1 MDVVVEEEDDED
13 EEERKWEEEQ
23 FRKGLGKRIDEAGSV
38 LPAPAVHPQPSHLS
52 AGAPLRPAAGIG
64 IGISRSAEIMS
75 IPQQAEVATRAL
87 HDNITKLRETHNRTL
102 NSLMRTDEN
111 LSEALSDIT
120 SLEKSLE
127 AAGDKFIFMQ
137 QLRDFISVMCD
148 FLQDK
153 APFIEELEEQMQKLH
168 EVRTSSILERRAAD
182 TADESSEV
190 EAAVNA
196 AMSVLSKGSGA
207 TFLSAATTA
216 AQVAAAAVR
225 ESSNLRVRLD
235 EFGRD
240 INLQNRMDSARRAEK
255 RKRRKARSET
265 KRMTYIE
272 RDITY
277 ERIEGESSTDES
289 DDEGDAYNSSR
300 DELLQ
305 TAKQIFSD
313 AADDYSKLSVLKE
326 KFDEWKRQY
335 SSSYRD
341 AYMSLSAPAVFS
353 PYVRLELLEWD
364 PLYKKTDFN
373 DMDWHELLFDYG
385 LPGKNRDYDADDPD
399 ANLIPVLVE
408 KVALPIL
415 HHEIAHCWDMLST
428 RRTENA
434 VFATNL
440 LINYIPASSEGLRE
454 LLAVVRIRLD
464 EAIAGLSVP
473 TWSALVLKAVPGAAQ
488 LAAYQ
493 FGMSLRLLRN
503 ICLWKDVLALPILEK
518 LALDD
523 LLGKKLLPHV
533 RSIMPNIHDAVTRT
547 ERIIASL
554 SGVWSGSSVT
564 TDHSPKLQ
572 PLVECVVEL
581 GKRLEN
587 RHTSGVSKEETL
599 GLARRLKKMLVEL
612 NDYDKAR
619 GILRTFQLK
628 EAL

>member
-1 MDVVVEEEDDED
+1 MSSRTKNFRRRSGTADLNGDDRPSAPPPPAAQPKPRAPKPPEGPKRLSFADDEEDDDGVAPVRSSTPSARLAPIQKHSLSKERSAPRVNVPSNVKPQTGEYTEEKLRELQKNARSLGTRTSRSSAVSTPSYSDSAKPDASADPVIVLRGLVKPPPPPPVSGRNEKDKREQEEEDLKDQDVDSGAADQRRFAGLSIDRKGKDSSSVIPDQATIDAIRAKRERLRQARGPLADYISLDGGGVVGSRPSDGGSSDDEESDFQGRISLFGDAKDGGTKKGVFEDIDERVVVSEPRVVNGGYMDVVVEEEDDED

-87 HDNITKLRETHNRTL
+87 HENITKLRETHNRTL

-168 EVRTSSILERRAAD
+168 EVRASAILERRAAD

-216 AQVAAAAVR
+216 AQAAAAAVR
-225 ESSNLRVRLD
+225 ESSNLRVQLD

-255 RKRRKARSET
+255 RKRRKARSGT

-305 TAKQIFSD
+305 TAKQIFS
-313 AADDYSKLSVLKE
+313 
-326 KFDEWKRQY
+326 
-335 SSSYRD
+335 
-341 AYMSLSAPAVFS
+341 
-353 PYVRLELLEWD
+353 
-364 PLYKKTDFN
+364 
-373 DMDWHELLFDYG
+373 
-385 LPGKNRDYDADDPD
+385 
-399 ANLIPVLVE
+399 
-408 KVALPIL
+408 
-415 HHEIAHCWDMLST
+415 
-428 RRTENA
+428 
-434 VFATNL
+434 
-440 LINYIPASSEGLRE
+440 
-454 LLAVVRIRLD
+454 
-464 EAIAGLSVP
+464 
-473 TWSALVLKAVPGAAQ
+473 
-488 LAAYQ
+488 
-493 FGMSLRLLRN
+493 
-503 ICLWKDVLALPILEK
+503 
-518 LALDD
+518 
-523 LLGKKLLPHV
+523 
-533 RSIMPNIHDAVTRT
+533 
-547 ERIIASL
+547 
-554 SGVWSGSSVT
+554 
-564 TDHSPKLQ
+564 
-572 PLVECVVEL
+572 
-581 GKRLEN
+581 
-587 RHTSGVSKEETL
+587 
-599 GLARRLKKMLVEL
+599 
-612 NDYDKAR
+612 
-619 GILRTFQLK
+619 
-628 EAL
+628 